1 MITMPIWLLVCLLAG
16 AASLAACLSLFW
28 AGLLAAGKQRDGRD
42 GERDERGPS
51 KRKEGRADDE
61 MPG

>member
-42 GERDERGPS
+42 SERGPG